1 MNKSLKYLFIVALLF
16 VVVSCNAIGPSPKGT
31 YVLLKTSMGDIKLLL
46 YDETPMHRDN
56 FINLV
61 NSNVYDDVIFHRVIS
76 AFMIQTGD
84 ASTKQAGIPVG
95 LDSLANYTI
104 PAEIETKFYHKKGA
118 LAAAR
123 QANSINPE
131 MRSSG
136 TQFYIVQ
143 GSVYTDSKLD
153 QYETTINN
161 NIKQAMFIKYMYQVT
176 DSAFNLDPP
185 LSSATIQEIASEKM
199 FDFLAENGEYKMTDK
214 QRQDYKTIGGTPTL
228 DGTYTVFG
236 EVVEGLDVVDKIAAV
251 ATDGNDKPKE
261 DVRILDAT
269 IVKK

>member
-1 MNKSLKYLFIVALLF
+1 MNKIHKFFYISLMLLLVVA
-16 VVVSCNAIGPSPKGT
+16 CNAVGPSPKGT
-31 YVLLKTSMGDIKLLL
+31 YVLLKTSMGNIKLLL
-46 YDETPMHRDN
+46 YDETPIHRDN
-56 FINLV
+56 FIKLV
-61 NSNVYDDVIFHRVIS
+61 NSNVYDDVLFHRVIS
-76 AFMIQTGD
+76 DFMIQTGD
-84 ASTKQAGIPVG
+84 AATKRSGIPAG
-95 LDSLANYTI
+95 LDTLSKYTI
-104 PAEIETKFYHKKGA
+104 PAEFVSKYYHKKGA

-123 QANSINPE
+123 QANSVNPA

-143 GSVYTDSKLD
+143 GSVFNDSNLD

-161 NIKQAMFIKYMYQVT
+161 NIKQAMFMKFMYEAT
-176 DSAFNLDPP
+176 DSAYSLDPP
-185 LSSATIQEIASEKM
+185 LPTSSIQEIASEKL
-199 FDFLAENGEYKMTDK
+199 FNFLAENGEYKMTEK
-214 QRQDYKTIGGTPTL
+214 QREDYKTIGGSPSL

-261 DVRILDAT
+261 EVRILEAT